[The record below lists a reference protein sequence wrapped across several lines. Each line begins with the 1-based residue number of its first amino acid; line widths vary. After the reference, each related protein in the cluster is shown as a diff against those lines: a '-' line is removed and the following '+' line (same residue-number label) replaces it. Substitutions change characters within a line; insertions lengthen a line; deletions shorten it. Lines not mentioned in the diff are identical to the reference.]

1 MFTTQARALSIPYWE
16 GSFEHPFIKE
26 LASGKLAHE
35 KFRYYLIQ
43 DRYYLEHF
51 SKIHF
56 MLAEKTSDKQIKEL
70 MLSAAKHL
78 EEGELAIRQQFFEEL
93 AITPREIEETVIA
106 PTAYHYV
113 SHMYRQLL
121 TGTVQSVLAGLLPCP
136 WLYQDIGEKL
146 IEAGSPN
153 GLYQRWIETYSNDE
167 GAEEIVKQCTIL
179 NQLYETSNEVEQA
192 DMLEAF
198 LISAKMEYAFW
209 DMSYNLEVW
218 RGMSND

>member
-26 LASGKLAHE
+26 LASGKLAYE

-93 AITPREIEETVIA
+93 AIT
-106 PTAYHYV
+106 
-113 SHMYRQLL
+113 SQ
-121 TGTVQSVLAGLLPCP
+121 
-136 WLYQDIGEKL
+136 
-146 IEAGSPN
+146 
-153 GLYQRWIETYSNDE
+153 
-167 GAEEIVKQCTIL
+167 
-179 NQLYETSNEVEQA
+179 
-192 DMLEAF
+192 
-198 LISAKMEYAFW
+198 
-209 DMSYNLEVW
+209 
-218 RGMSND
+218 